1 MMSVNTKKT
10 KVVIFQ
16 KKTRKSTLQKYSFFL
31 NDSQIDIVQDYTYLG
46 STISSNGSFSNS
58 KLKSVDKTRRS
69 IFATKRFLDFSNLPI
84 RICNRLF
91 DALFSPILLYNSE
104 IWGLMIH
111 LILKNGKKTQLRGST
126 HNSLNYILISIN
138 EHLM

>member
-1 MMSVNTKKT
+1 MHFVSTVVQSLLKRSPFVIAKHRWTRPNYSPKRLFSLFYADDLVLISTSASGLQKCINSMQQYCKDWMMSVNTKKT

-58 KLKSVDKTRRS
+58 KLKSVD
-69 IFATKRFLDFSNLPI
+69 
-84 RICNRLF
+84 
-91 DALFSPILLYNSE
+91 
-104 IWGLMIH
+104 
-111 LILKNGKKTQLRGST
+111 
-126 HNSLNYILISIN
+126 
-138 EHLM
+138 

>member
-58 KLKSVDKTRRS
+58 KLKSADKTRRS

-91 DALFSPILLYNSE
+91 DTLFSPILLYNSE
-104 IWGLMIH
+104 IWGLVIH
-111 LILKNGKKTQLRGST
+111 LILKNRKKTQLRGST
-126 HNSLNYILISIN
+126 HNSLNYILVSIN